1 MSGAVVGIHEQIK
14 VSAQPLVVKVV
25 ALNGSFLDC
34 ALHALDLS
42 AIWENSPPY
51 CLLIL
56 LAPRMIGFGQA
67 MLDFIGVADHN
78 EAAAVPEHGVPVSRL
93 FSEMD
98 DAAIGLEPMA
108 HQVWPGQDDVDIVG
122 SRLRYGLRKRRG
134 RGSVGLVI
142 KPDDGKFDVRSMA
155 KNL

>member
-14 VSAQPLVVKVV
+14 VSAQLLVVKVV
-25 ALNGSFLDC
+25 AFNGSFLDC

-42 AIWENSPPY
+42 AIRENSPPY

-108 HQVWPGQDDVDIVG
+108 HQVRLGQNDVDLAG
-122 SRLRYGLRKRRG
+122 YDLRKRRG